1 MQTPPRTRTSS
12 DCDLQSP
19 PDTPVKTKRQR
30 TPPSPSLQISIPFD
44 NEQEQ
49 KTPFDVLFDNYD
61 SFKCKDCRYAL
72 FRIAQM
78 QPHEYKDMML
88 AFEDYKADE
97 YPLAER
103 SELYTRI
110 KHLNIYMTPEECPNS
125 WIVYHVKGLLKP
137 GIIKG
142 SFGSMYTGNFLRIVA
157 QHTGFDF
164 GKLSYSQEKN
174 IATGSYIQIK
184 VVDEK

>member
-1 MQTPPRTRTSS
+1 MQTPPRTRSR
-12 DCDLQSP
+12 DNELQSTP
-19 PDTPVKTKRQR
+19 GTPVKVKRQR

-49 KTPFDVLFDNYD
+49 KAPFDVLFDDYD
-61 SFKCKDCRYAL
+61 SFKCKDYRYAL

-78 QPHEYKDMML
+78 QPHEYKDMMEC
-88 AFEDYKADE
+88 FENFTEDE
-97 YPLAER
+97 YSLAER

-110 KHLNIYMTPEECPNS
+110 KHLNIYMTPEECPNT
-125 WIVYHVKGLLKP
+125 WIVYHVKGSLKP

-142 SFGSMYTGNFLRIVA
+142 SFGSMYTGNLLRIVA

-164 GKLSYSQEKN
+164 GKLSYDKEKN
-174 IATGSYIQIK
+174 VSALSYIQIK